1 MNEGVLVWGLVFGSI
16 GLFNFLYGKKVGNL
30 VIRYTGV
37 ALMVY
42 PYFFFQHHCHCGGR
56 GWLNVSAHVRQS
68 MIAASRFLNSRIITL

>member
-1 MNEGVLVWGLVFGSI
+1 VNEGVLVWGLVFGSN

-42 PYFFFQHHCHCGGR
+42 PYFFSNTIVIVAVGVG
-56 GWLNVSAHVRQS
+56 L
-68 MIAASRFLNSRIITL
+68 MFLPMFVKV